1 MAQKTR
7 LGLYGGPR
15 QLYGTFSGKAPAVIL
30 KGQVTRLGLY
40 GGPRQLYGTFSG
52 KTAADVVTALDDWV
66 VRVRRRRH

>member
-7 LGLYGGPR
+7 LGLYGGPS
-15 QLYGTFSGKAPAVIL
+15 QLYGTFSGKTPAVSL

-52 KTAADVVTALDDWV
+52 KTAAGTGAADDYIL
-66 VRVRRRRH
+66 RARRRGRR